1 MTQSSLTSIRMDP
14 TSRRRDSSFG
24 NTPATLVLRF
34 SSLFTRST
42 ILVVRIRF
50 QCYSS
55 ELEVYDALK
64 RAGCSPERDVAPG
77 GQAREGKNTKNLDFR
92 VRPDG
97 RDNLHRGHDT
107 PDEPGDSVN
116 VQ

>member
-1 MTQSSLTSIRMDP
+1 M
-14 TSRRRDSSFG
+14 
-24 NTPATLVLRF
+24 
-34 SSLFTRST
+34 
-42 ILVVRIRF
+42 VVRIRF

-77 GQAREGKNTKNLDFR
+77 GKTREGKNTKDKPKNLDFR

-97 RDNLHRGHDT
+97 RDIFIEVT
-107 PDEPGDSVN
+107 TPPDEPGDRVN